1 MINMTTLILCIRHTA
16 PSKYDIFFEKKKYFP
31 ENADIS
37 LVSIPFQL
45 HLNTPKNN

>member
-1 MINMTTLILCIRHTA
+1 MINMTTLILCIRHTT
-16 PSKYDIFFEKKKYFP
+16 PSKYDIFFEKKYFP

-45 HLNTPKNN
+45 HLNTLKNN